1 MVDSDAECQTLLR
14 PEVESFEP
22 AVPNEVPEVKQVE
35 RPPNPFVKPAE
46 PPNPFQNTK
55 FAGLSP
61 KAMNWREIGWGGK
74 IRRGG
79 VQMMCWLRFIEQICR
94 SLLDLQ
100 VSFLCLEKQKIIAT
114 NNKSLPIVTQTQ
126 LALNRQAR
134 AGSMA
139 FSAAFEEKS
148 EKESQG
154 VAKAGE
160 QSHSTNDQS
169 SLKEKLGQGVS
180 MAAQAT
186 RSSVEAARDANR
198 KYGVTEKIGQGI
210 STAANKTVEFE
221 REHQVSSRAMQAAR
235 ASVSAVR
242 DANQKYGITEKM
254 SQGAVAAYSKARD
267 IEQKHHVTSTV
278 ASGIKNG
285 ASNVA
290 SAASSLG
297 SKVSTKNPFSAG
309 PEVSLAA
316 MAFVA
321 IWKKM
326 YEQFPSN
333 LFVSTLFELYR
344 VLFTPLTRGVF
355 ELVSFGIQLVSPTFC
370 PRLQKI
376 PLPMAMDSLS
386 QRIPSKLEALWNL
399 KLCSFVGK
407 SFVTP
412 FVSSF

>member
-1 MVDSDAECQTLLR
+1 M
-14 PEVESFEP
+14 
-22 AVPNEVPEVKQVE
+22 
-35 RPPNPFVKPAE
+35 
-46 PPNPFQNTK
+46 
-55 FAGLSP
+55 
-61 KAMNWREIGWGGK
+61 
-74 IRRGG
+74 
-79 VQMMCWLRFIEQICR
+79 
-94 SLLDLQ
+94 
-100 VSFLCLEKQKIIAT
+100 
-114 NNKSLPIVTQTQ
+114 
-126 LALNRQAR
+126 
-134 AGSMA
+134 
-139 FSAAFEEKS
+139 
-148 EKESQG
+148 ESQG

-160 QSHSTNDQS
+160 NGNSTNDQS

-321 IWKKM
+321 ISKM
-326 YEQFPSN
+326 YEQIPSN
-333 LFVSTLFELYR
+333 LFVSIFLL
-344 VLFTPLTRGVF
+344 
-355 ELVSFGIQLVSPTFC
+355 
-370 PRLQKI
+370 RLQGPFTLTPGEFRFSVSLLEFLSEAPKN
-376 PLPMAMDSLS
+376 PFANGNGLS
-386 QRIPSKLEALWNL
+386 QPAN
-399 KLCSFVGK
+399 
-407 SFVTP
+407 P
-412 FVSSF
+412 FKN

>member
-1 MVDSDAECQTLLR
+1 MEPSLAQLVAEVSELLHNNRSMENKKETIFELLRRSCLKSARDESLDTESVSDSGIKDVWTFLLILRKKSPVRKRRIDECLKALSSSKRWMRLLQDSVQLQDFVVDSDAECQTLLR

-46 PPNPFQNTK
+46 PANPFQNTK

-61 KAMNWREIGWGGK
+61 K
-74 IRRGG
+74 
-79 VQMMCWLRFIEQICR
+79 
-94 SLLDLQ
+94 
-100 VSFLCLEKQKIIAT
+100 
-114 NNKSLPIVTQTQ
+114 
-126 LALNRQAR
+126 AR

-148 EKESQG
+148 LEKESQG

-235 ASVSAVR
+235 VSVSAVR

-309 PEVSLAA
+309 PEAPKNPFA
-316 MAFVA
+316 
-321 IWKKM
+321 
-326 YEQFPSN
+326 N
-333 LFVSTLFELYR
+333 
-344 VLFTPLTRGVF
+344 GN
-355 ELVSFGIQLVSPTFC
+355 G
-370 PRLQKI
+370 
-376 PLPMAMDSLS
+376 LS
-386 QRIPSKLEALWNL
+386 QPAN
-399 KLCSFVGK
+399 
-407 SFVTP
+407 P
-412 FVSSF
+412 FKA

>member
-1 MVDSDAECQTLLR
+1 
-14 PEVESFEP
+14 
-22 AVPNEVPEVKQVE
+22 
-35 RPPNPFVKPAE
+35 
-46 PPNPFQNTK
+46 
-55 FAGLSP
+55 
-61 KAMNWREIGWGGK
+61 
-74 IRRGG
+74 
-79 VQMMCWLRFIEQICR
+79 
-94 SLLDLQ
+94 
-100 VSFLCLEKQKIIAT
+100 
-114 NNKSLPIVTQTQ
+114 
-126 LALNRQAR
+126 
-134 AGSMA
+134 MA

-148 EKESQG
+148 LEMESQG
-154 VAKAGE
+154 VATGG
-160 QSHSTNDQS
+160 STNDQS

-221 REHQVSSRAMQAAR
+221 REHQVSSRAMQAAH

-309 PEVSLAA
+309 PVSLAA
-316 MAFVA
+316 MAFVDFQ
-321 IWKKM
+321 KQKV
-326 YEQFPSN
+326 PSN
-333 LFVSTLFELYR
+333 LFVSTFFDLYR
-344 VLFTPLTRGVF
+344 VLFTPTKTAICFWIGEFRF
-355 ELVSFGIQLVSPTFC
+355 SVSTSSVC
-370 PRLQKI
+370 PRLKRI
-376 PLPMAMDSLS
+376 PLPMAMDNCTS
-386 QRIPSKLEALWNL
+386 QRIPSKLEALL
-399 KLCSFVGK
+399 
-407 SFVTP
+407 
-412 FVSSF
+412 

>member
-1 MVDSDAECQTLLR
+1 M
-14 PEVESFEP
+14 
-22 AVPNEVPEVKQVE
+22 
-35 RPPNPFVKPAE
+35 
-46 PPNPFQNTK
+46 
-55 FAGLSP
+55 
-61 KAMNWREIGWGGK
+61 
-74 IRRGG
+74 
-79 VQMMCWLRFIEQICR
+79 
-94 SLLDLQ
+94 
-100 VSFLCLEKQKIIAT
+100 
-114 NNKSLPIVTQTQ
+114 TQTQ
-126 LALNRQAR
+126 LVLDRQAR

-148 EKESQG
+148 LEKESQG

-169 SLKEKLGQGVS
+169 SVKEKLGQGVS

-326 YEQFPSN
+326 YEQFQSS
-333 LFVSTLFELYR
+333 LFVSTFFYLYR
-344 VLFTPLTRGVF
+344 AKFHSFDPRCFWVGEFRF
-355 ELVSFGIQLVSPTFC
+355 SVSLEFLSEAPKNPFANGNG
-370 PRLQKI
+370 
-376 PLPMAMDSLS
+376 LS
-386 QRIPSKLEALWNL
+386 QPANPFKAWNLVESEALELGWEIF
-399 KLCSFVGK
+399 CYSFC
-407 SFVTP
+407 
-412 FVSSF
+412 

>member
-1 MVDSDAECQTLLR
+1 
-14 PEVESFEP
+14 
-22 AVPNEVPEVKQVE
+22 
-35 RPPNPFVKPAE
+35 
-46 PPNPFQNTK
+46 
-55 FAGLSP
+55 
-61 KAMNWREIGWGGK
+61 
-74 IRRGG
+74 
-79 VQMMCWLRFIEQICR
+79 MMCSLRFIEQICR

-100 VSFLCLEKQKIIAT
+100 VSFLCLENQKIIAT
-114 NNKSLPIVTQTQ
+114 NPLPIVTQ
-126 LALNRQAR
+126 LVLDRQAR

-148 EKESQG
+148 LEKESQG

-316 MAFVA
+316 MACVA
-321 IWKKM
+321 IFKM

-344 VLFTPLTRGVF
+344 LYRVLFTPLTPGVF
-355 ELVSFGIQLVSPTFC
+355 ELVSFGFQFVSPSFC

-376 PLPMAMDSLS
+376 PLPMAMDSPS
-386 QRIPSKLEALWNL
+386 QRIPSKLEALWKL

>member
-1 MVDSDAECQTLLR
+1 
-14 PEVESFEP
+14 
-22 AVPNEVPEVKQVE
+22 
-35 RPPNPFVKPAE
+35 
-46 PPNPFQNTK
+46 
-55 FAGLSP
+55 
-61 KAMNWREIGWGGK
+61 
-74 IRRGG
+74 
-79 VQMMCWLRFIEQICR
+79 MCSLRFIEQICR

-100 VSFLCLEKQKIIAT
+100 VSLLCLEKQKVIAT
-114 NNKSLPIVTQTQ
+114 NPRPTVTQTQ
-126 LALNRQAR
+126 LVLDRQAR

-148 EKESQG
+148 EMESQG

-309 PEVSLAA
+309 PAVSLAA

-321 IWKKM
+321 ILEKM
-326 YEQFPSN
+326 YEQFPSTVISLCP
-333 LFVSTLFELYR
+333 LFLPLQGP
-344 VLFTPLTRGVF
+344 FTPLTAGVF
-355 ELVSFGIQLVSPTFC
+355 ELVSFGFQFVSPSFC

-376 PLPMAMDSLS
+376 PLRMAMDSPS
-386 QRIPSKLEALWNL
+386 QRIPSKLETLSNL
-399 KLCSFVGK
+399 KLWSFVGK